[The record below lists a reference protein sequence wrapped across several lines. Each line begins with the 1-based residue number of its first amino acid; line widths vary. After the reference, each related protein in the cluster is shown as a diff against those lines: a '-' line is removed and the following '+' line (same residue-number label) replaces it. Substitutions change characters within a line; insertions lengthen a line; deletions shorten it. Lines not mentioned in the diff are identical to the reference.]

1 MELRLFLA
9 RTVQRY
15 DVEFAP
21 GFNPDSFEPTIK
33 DFFTMQKG
41 ELDFVLKLRG
51 KN

>member
-15 DVEFAP
+15 DIKFAP
-21 GFNPDSFEPTIK
+21 GYDPDSFEPTIK

-41 ELDFVLKLRG
+41 LLQVIIERRQ
-51 KN
+51 